1 MATIPRQQIN
11 RARALFRRDFHKEAT
26 PEAGRVV
33 RVLLD
38 AIVEDPDPRWVPS
51 QLPTHVLVERVV
63 AELPMI
69 FEDIAEQERT
79 NVVRAPNVLH
89 WLGVRIPD
97 RLKMLGFVFDKE

>member
-38 AIVEDPDPRWVPS
+38 AIVEDPDPRWVPG
-51 QLPTHVLVERVV
+51 QIPTHVLVERVV

-69 FEDIAEQERT
+69 FEISLSNKEPMLFER
-79 NVVRAPNVLH
+79 RMYCIGWACEFQI
-89 WLGVRIPD
+89 G
-97 RLKMLGFVFDKE
+97 